1 MGCQPGANTATT
13 AATEILLLLKG
24 VAGEGG
30 ILGILCKP
38 LLVILRKTVRR
49 GRHDYLVS
57 TLDLTSLLSKLL
69 LHELLKG
76 MYPEPMYIFFVQ
88 KGTALRFVDH
98 IRYLTI

>member
-1 MGCQPGANTATT
+1 MGCQSGANTATT

-24 VAGEGG
+24 VAGRGG
-30 ILGILCKP
+30 ILRKP

-76 MYPEPMYIFFVQ
+76 MYPEPM
-88 KGTALRFVDH
+88 
-98 IRYLTI
+98 

>member
-76 MYPEPMYIFFVQ
+76 MHPEPM
-88 KGTALRFVDH
+88 
-98 IRYLTI
+98 